1 MMFRDQIVQ
10 ICMFERGIAAALAGK
25 EDDILILQQT
35 VERSKQALDCLS
47 SVPKITLNHVL
58 DEVKREN
65 EFANLMKIMKKLQSM
80 NSNQNVASKEN
91 QGLGSTFNKAHLNQT
106 IQN

>member
-1 MMFRDQIVQ
+1 MKFRDQIVQ
-10 ICMFERGIAAALAGK
+10 ICTFERGISAALAGK

-47 SVPKITLNHVL
+47 SVPKISLNQVL
-58 DEVKREN
+58 DEVKRES
-65 EFANLMKIMKKLQSM
+65 EFVNLMKIMKKLQST

-91 QGLGSTFNKAHLNQT
+91 QGLGSTFNKAHLSQS